1 MKNIR
6 NLINT
11 LNEKG
16 ILIWENGGKIAYKS
30 PIGVMNEEIKSEI
43 IDNRDELIEYLKEKN
58 RIKRMKIINNDALVE
73 IIPMSNVEEN
83 YVGIK
88 EDIEHEVKK
97 FELKFADLIND
108 SDLSRWVENANN
120 VSLRD
125 MFKTFYNA
133 GVFKDNKYY
142 SLENII
148 DILEIDADY
157 EHFIAKWLKIL
168 VERKII
174 IENNEG
180 YKFLDYLYIDKINED
195 YWGDFAKIEE
205 EINYGQ
211 DFFNYMNKCSH
222 SLLDILQKKIKTV
235 DILFPE
241 GAENSAVGVYSDN
254 KGSRL
259 FNKLVGNLVNKYIQI
274 HEGKPIKILEIGAGI
289 GGTTRYIMD
298 KIKNENFE
306 YYYTDISYYFLNKAM
321 DKYGTRNVQ
330 YKIFDINGSLYK
342 QGFGDEKFDIILCAN
357 MLHNSKNGYEAL
369 RNINYML
376 NDKGIFVIIDETTEP
391 EFLLTSIEL
400 NDALASFYD
409 DRAKNNGIFFT
420 YEQWETMFSTCKAN
434 IWVDFPQKDSDLAL
448 TGQRLFVGNFSENYC
463 INSDVVKEVIEDE
476 CIDKIVVV
484 DNIDKE
490 SYTDAVSTET
500 HEEVNKKTLLKMIEI
515 WEEILQSNNI
525 KSTDNFFDVGGDS
538 LVITQLITKIWNIYP
553 KTQQL
558 KWKEFTEIIFNH
570 PVLKDLA
577 LFIDNFSNSEI
588 QNTIEEFDNMV
599 ELSKCNNPRR
609 IYILFHD
616 GTGELNV
623 YNNLISTLKKKEE
636 DIAIYGF
643 RIENM
648 REFNSKSF
656 YRDLANVYSDAI
668 FSKFNDSEIVL
679 VGHCVGGLLALETA
693 NILFKKDMNIAE
705 VILISSY
712 LNEGKIL
719 FGNNTLKKYL
729 DSDFLMSIIF
739 REVVGDRKST
749 KHIYLS
755 EIENAI
761 EYMEVN
767 EINSIENSIKE
778 TQSINKNLY
787 DLLVDYE
794 KGNLI
799 PPQHTKTFDIFKKH
813 FLAAAE
819 YEPSL
824 YGGVLKLVHGNLRTN
839 NFFMEG
845 EGLFND
851 AEDLWRKQVN
861 TNIIY
866 YTIDGDHFSVVDKEN
881 CTKIVENLL

>member
-1 MKNIR
+1 
-6 NLINT
+6 
-11 LNEKG
+11 
-16 ILIWENGGKIAYKS
+16 
-30 PIGVMNEEIKSEI
+30 
-43 IDNRDELIEYLKEKN
+43 
-58 RIKRMKIINNDALVE
+58 
-73 IIPMSNVEEN
+73 
-83 YVGIK
+83 
-88 EDIEHEVKK
+88 
-97 FELKFADLIND
+97 
-108 SDLSRWVENANN
+108 
-120 VSLRD
+120 
-125 MFKTFYNA
+125 
-133 GVFKDNKYY
+133 
-142 SLENII
+142 
-148 DILEIDADY
+148 
-157 EHFIAKWLKIL
+157 
-168 VERKII
+168 
-174 IENNEG
+174 
-180 YKFLDYLYIDKINED
+180 
-195 YWGDFAKIEE
+195 
-205 EINYGQ
+205 
-211 DFFNYMNKCSH
+211 
-222 SLLDILQKKIKTV
+222 
-235 DILFPE
+235 
-241 GAENSAVGVYSDN
+241 
-254 KGSRL
+254 
-259 FNKLVGNLVNKYIQI
+259 
-274 HEGKPIKILEIGAGI
+274 
-289 GGTTRYIMD
+289 
-298 KIKNENFE
+298 
-306 YYYTDISYYFLNKAM
+306 
-321 DKYGTRNVQ
+321 
-330 YKIFDINGSLYK
+330 
-342 QGFGDEKFDIILCAN
+342 
-357 MLHNSKNGYEAL
+357 
-369 RNINYML
+369 
-376 NDKGIFVIIDETTEP
+376 
-391 EFLLTSIEL
+391 
-400 NDALASFYD
+400 
-409 DRAKNNGIFFT
+409 
-420 YEQWETMFSTCKAN
+420 
-434 IWVDFPQKDSDLAL
+434 
-448 TGQRLFVGNFSENYC
+448 
-463 INSDVVKEVIEDE
+463 
-476 CIDKIVVV
+476 
-484 DNIDKE
+484 
-490 SYTDAVSTET
+490 
-500 HEEVNKKTLLKMIEI
+500 MIEI

-538 LVITQLITKIWNIYP
+538 LVITQLITKIWNIYL

-824 YGGVLKLVHGNLRTN
+824 YGGVLKFVHGNLRTN

-845 EGLFND
+845 KGLFND

>member
-16 ILIWENGGKIAYKS
+16 ILLWENGGKIAYKS
-30 PIGVMNEEIKSEI
+30 PVGMMNEEIKSEI
-43 IDNRDELIEYLKEKN
+43 LDNRDELIEYLKEKN
-58 RIKRMKIINNDALVE
+58 RIKRMKIINNDVLVE

-83 YVGIK
+83 YITIK
-88 EDIEHEVKK
+88 ENIEAEVRN
-97 FELKFADLIND
+97 FELKSADLIND
-108 SDLSRWVENANN
+108 SSLSRWVENAND

-133 GVFKDNKYY
+133 GVFRDNKYY
-142 SLENII
+142 SLEDII
-148 DILEIDADY
+148 NILEIDADY
-157 EHFIAKWLKIL
+157 EHFIAKWLKVL
-168 VERKII
+168 AERKII
-174 IENNEG
+174 IESNEG
-180 YKFLDYLYIDKINED
+180 YKLLEHSYINKINED
-195 YWGDFAKIEE
+195 YWGNFSKIEGKV
-205 EINYGQ
+205 NYGQ
-211 DFFNYMNKCSH
+211 DFFDYMKKCSC

-259 FNKLVGNLVNKYIQI
+259 FNILVGNLVHKYIQI
-274 HEGKPIKILEIGAGI
+274 YEGKTIKILEIGAGI

-298 KIKNENFE
+298 KIKNEKFE
-306 YYYTDISYYFLNKAM
+306 YYYTDISYYFLNKAVE
-321 DKYGTRNVQ
+321 KYGTRNVH
-330 YKIFDINGSLYK
+330 YKIFDINESIYN

-376 NDKGIFVIIDETTEP
+376 NEKGIFVIIDETTEP

-420 YEQWETMFSTCKAN
+420 YEQWETMFRTCKAN
-434 IWVDFPQKDSDLAL
+434 IWVDFPKKDSDLAL
-448 TGQRLFVGNFSENYC
+448 TGQRLFVGNFGENYC
-463 INSDVVKEVIEDE
+463 IDIEVVKEVIADK
-476 CIDKIVVV
+476 CIDKIVIV

-490 SYTDAVSTET
+490 NSMDVVSIEP
-500 HEEVNKKTLLKMIEI
+500 HEEVNKKTLLKMIRI

-538 LVITQLITKIWNIYP
+538 LVITQLITKIWNTYP
-553 KTQQL
+553 KTKQL
-558 KWKEFTEIIFNH
+558 KWKEFTEIIFKH

-577 LFIDNFSNSEI
+577 LFIDNFNSSEI
-588 QNTIEEFDNMV
+588 QNKIEELDTMV

-623 YNNLISTLKKKEE
+623 YNNLISALKEKE
-636 DIAIYGF
+636 DVAIYGF

-656 YRDLANVYSDAI
+656 YRDLANGYSNAI
-668 FSKFNDSEIVL
+668 FSKFSDSEIVL

-693 NILFKKDMNIAE
+693 NILFKKDINIVE

-739 REVVGDRKST
+739 REVVGDKQST
-749 KHIYLS
+749 NHIYLS

-767 EINSIENSIKE
+767 EINNIENSIKE
-778 TQSINKNLY
+778 TRAINKNIY
-787 DLLVDYE
+787 ELLMDYE
-794 KGNLI
+794 EGDLI
-799 PPQHTKTFDIFKKH
+799 PLQHAKTFDIFKKH

-819 YEPSL
+819 YEPSQYEGL
-824 YGGVLKLVHGNLRTN
+824 LKFVHGNLRTN

-845 EGLFND
+845 EGLFSD
-851 AEDLWRKQVN
+851 AEDLWKKQVN
-861 TNIIY
+861 ANIIY
-866 YTIDGDHFSVVDKEN
+866 YTIDGNHFSVVDKEN
-881 CTKIVENLL
+881 CTKIIENLL